1 MKKKIPCERKQ
12 LCIYWFGLKAH
23 PHLRVIKAFDHVRNK
38 LFVQVKLEK
47 HKRREKSK
55 LQSGGQSSSYHQSFS
70 SNVRSIIRCQKSSSG
85 SHISCGTKS
94 IEQSVLLNCLSLQ
107 WRPTHV
113 QFTARVSELGGES
126 LRLET
131 LLTTPSLLVMYS
143 AKCVGTKPGATQLT
157 RVSGAISAAR
167 A

>member
-1 MKKKIPCERKQ
+1 MLPRHLHCSDYPCEKKNPFERKQ
-12 LCIYWFGLKAH
+12 LCIYWFGLKDQRH
-23 PHLRVIKAFDHVRNK
+23 SSMSGISYLC
-38 LFVQVKLEK
+38 
-47 HKRREKSK
+47 K
-55 LQSGGQSSSYHQSFS
+55 LQSGGHSSSYHQSFS

-143 AKCVGTKPGATQLT
+143 AKCVGTKPGATQFT